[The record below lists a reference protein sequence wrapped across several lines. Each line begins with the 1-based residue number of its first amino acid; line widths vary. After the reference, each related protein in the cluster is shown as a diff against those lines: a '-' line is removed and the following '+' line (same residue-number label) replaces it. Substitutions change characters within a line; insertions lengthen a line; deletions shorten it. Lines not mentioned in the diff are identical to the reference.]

1 MQIDSLMVRFFPQYP
16 GPGWAQRLIFVA
28 LASLIA
34 TLELPQFFYYQNPS
48 VETLWILFLSIIL
61 LASCGWF
68 APWSEILYTIIFD
81 ITLFTSLSNSM
92 PFLVLGVC
100 AISVSW
106 LSRSW
111 VIPGLML
118 YFSAELLALFTAT
131 RPIPQLTGFLLDASL
146 VLPLGFFLR
155 WHRLNTETMSTRLR
169 QAKEEVAQV
178 ETRIRQDLA
187 TELHDTIARDLVRLV
202 VLANRLEKH
211 PDSATS
217 EDFRLISELSTAAS
231 LGIRPVI
238 SGLDKRRSRKNITQI
253 IEEVASMLSARD
265 MKLRTVGTSE
275 LNALLTRQQLLLA
288 ALMIQECATNA
299 LKYGVPGTEVALE
312 ATLDESRVLL
322 LTMRNEISPAPDYA
336 GVSSGFG
343 LNNLESR
350 LNEENG
356 ELFFGKVEQQ
366 WIIKAVIPPS

>member
-1 MQIDSLMVRFFPQYP
+1 M
-16 GPGWAQRLIFVA
+16 
-28 LASLIA
+28 
-34 TLELPQFFYYQNPS
+34 
-48 VETLWILFLSIIL
+48 
-61 LASCGWF
+61 
-68 APWSEILYTIIFD
+68 
-81 ITLFTSLSNSM
+81 
-92 PFLVLGVC
+92 
-100 AISVSW
+100 
-106 LSRSW
+106 
-111 VIPGLML
+111 
-118 YFSAELLALFTAT
+118 
-131 RPIPQLTGFLLDASL
+131 TGFLLDASL

-217 EDFRLISELSTAAS
+217 EDFRLISELSTSAS
-231 LGIRPVI
+231 RGIRPVI

-265 MKLRTVGTSE
+265 MKLRTVGTSK
-275 LNALLTRQQLLLA
+275 LDALLTRQQLLLA
-288 ALMIQECATNA
+288 TLMIQECATNA
-299 LKYGVPGTEVALE
+299 LKYGVPGTEVVLE
-312 ATLDESRVLL
+312 AILDESRVLI
-322 LTMRNEISPAPDYA
+322 LTMRNEISPTPNYA

-350 LNEENG
+350 LNEESG

-366 WIIKAVIPPS
+366 WITKAVIPLS